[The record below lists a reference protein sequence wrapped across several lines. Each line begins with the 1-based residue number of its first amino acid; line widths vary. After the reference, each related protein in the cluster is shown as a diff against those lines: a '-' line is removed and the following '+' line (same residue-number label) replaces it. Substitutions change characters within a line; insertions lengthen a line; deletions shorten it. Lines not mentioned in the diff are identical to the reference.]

1 MLFISLIS
9 RVFRLGLSNI
19 ESADSLVILWRLFTF
34 AFKKSCKKQTKMKR
48 ILGLLMLLFSLQAF
62 ELPEVEVSCSKEC
75 TDGIGKCW
83 RPHDVDPNYCQR
95 SPDLDKYCTC

>member
-1 MLFISLIS
+1 MRKTIKIIA
-9 RVFRLGLSNI
+9 V
-19 ESADSLVILWRLFTF
+19 LVM
-34 AFKKSCKKQTKMKR
+34 AFVLTMKVYNKQDVNVSDLVLANMEALAEPR
-48 ILGLLMLLFSLQAF
+48 Y